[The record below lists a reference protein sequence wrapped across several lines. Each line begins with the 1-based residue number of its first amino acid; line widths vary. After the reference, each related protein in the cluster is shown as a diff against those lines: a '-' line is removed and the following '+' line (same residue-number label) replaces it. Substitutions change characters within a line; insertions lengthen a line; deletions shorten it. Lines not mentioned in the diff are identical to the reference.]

1 MTDPPDAQAGMT
13 LDLRLRHRFPTGRRL
28 DLSVSAPLPGIV
40 GLFGPSG
47 AGKSTLVAA
56 LSGLF
61 RPDWSEIRI
70 GDRVL
75 SGPGVWVRPER
86 RRIGMVF
93 QDSRLFPHLSVEGN
107 LRYGARRAPAA
118 DGAADH
124 PGFGEVVAL
133 LGLDGLLGRR
143 TRALSGGER
152 QRVAIGRAL
161 LARPVLLAMDEPL
174 SGLDAARRA
183 EILPYLGRLRHRIRL
198 PILYVT
204 HALDE
209 AMRLCDTL
217 ALIEDGATV
226 ACGPVARLL
235 AEGRLAERPDAAALL
250 DGVVLRHDPQR
261 GLTAVGAGGFALWV
275 TPGRQTVGAKLRLT
289 VPAREVILLRSEG
302 TAPDTSAQNVVP
314 VRVRTV
320 RTAADDALAVVALE
334 PDGGGDGVLLARV
347 TRDSVQRLRLAPGER
362 LLALVKSVSIVV
374 QGDGEDGDG

>member
-1 MTDPPDAQAGMT
+1 MSQAGMT
-13 LDLRLRHRFPTGRRL
+13 LAISLRHRFSTGRRL
-28 DLSVSAPLPGIV
+28 DLAVSAPMPGIV

-47 AGKSTLVAA
+47 AGKTTLVAA

-70 GDRVL
+70 GDRIL
-75 SGPGVWVRPER
+75 SGPGVWLRPEA

-107 LRYGARRAPAA
+107 LRYGARRAPAES
-118 DGAADH
+118 GPDH
-124 PGFGEVVAL
+124 PGFAEVVAL

-161 LARPVLLAMDEPL
+161 LARPALLAMDEPL
-174 SGLDAARRA
+174 SGLDAGRRA

-209 AMRLCDTL
+209 VMQLCDTL

-226 ACGPVARLL
+226 ACGPLPALL
-235 AEGRLAERPDAAALL
+235 ADTRLAERPDAAALL
-250 DGVVLRHDPQR
+250 DAVVERHDGAR
-261 GLTAVGAGGFALWV
+261 GLTAVQGGGFALWV
-275 TPGRQTVGAKLRLT
+275 PLSPRPVGARLRLT
-289 VPAREVILLRSEG
+289 VPAREVVLLRLQG
-302 TAPDTSAQNVVP
+302 APPETSAQNVVP

-320 RTAADDALAVVALE
+320 RLAAGDALAVVVLE
-334 PDGGGDGVLLARV
+334 PQAGGGGVLLARV
-347 TRDSVQRLRLAPGER
+347 TRDSVRRLALAPGCL

-374 QGDGEDGDG
+374 PDREEDADG